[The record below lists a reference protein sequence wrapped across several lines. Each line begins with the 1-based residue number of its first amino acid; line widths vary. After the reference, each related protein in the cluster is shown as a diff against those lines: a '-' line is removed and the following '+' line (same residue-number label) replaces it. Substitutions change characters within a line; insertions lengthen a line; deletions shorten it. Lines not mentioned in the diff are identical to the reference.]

1 MLALRLSWRR
11 KNNSFVPLFSTFNAL
26 VIAANNP
33 KCSQLT
39 EPYPP
44 TCPQVMS
51 KKMRPAHYLTETHQH
66 TQSNTGEP
74 TQHRQ
79 PWAFGVKQEKQCH
92 DRKTAGSMTTRK
104 TVTRASTRWGGIHQ
118 DIIERF
124 TAILH
129 QIPRAGVCTGGFQ
142 NTDHQWTE
150 AK

>member
-1 MLALRLSWRR
+1 MKVAKEIIHGDDAGVAFIMEK

-79 PWAFGVKQEKQCH
+79 PWAFGVKQENSAM
-92 DRKTAGSMTTRK
+92 TAK
-104 TVTRASTRWGGIHQ
+104 P
-118 DIIERF
+118 
-124 TAILH
+124 L
-129 QIPRAGVCTGGFQ
+129 
-142 NTDHQWTE
+142 E
-150 AK
+150 A